1 MTAGEGIATTNEQIA
16 EKIQDGEDSL
26 IPVLWDNV
34 EKFAR
39 VKSNDWYY
47 QHENTCIRCGIT
59 IEDLYQLSYFAFL
72 DAVRY
77 YKREQTHKFLTYL
90 IYPLRNQFNEA
101 CGLRT
106 EKQKLT
112 PLNRC
117 TSISL
122 PIGSD
127 EAITIED
134 TLEDKTA
141 AGDFTEAEERIYIK
155 QLHNVLEECLSE
167 IPSLQADVLR
177 ARYYDNKTLEEVGA
191 MIGAS
196 RNAARARESDG
207 LRSLRRGSSIRRLR
221 HWRDDIISTVG
232 YAGSGFSSWDR
243 TRTSSVERTVLRL
256 EEDEMK
262 ALWGRATE

>member
-1 MTAGEGIATTNEQIA
+1 MRCCKLKSYPVQSAQTVEIIRNTA
-16 EKIQDGEDSL
+16 L
-26 IPVLWDNV
+26 IPSLWENV
-34 EKFAR
+34 ERFAR

-77 YKREQTHKFLTYL
+77 YKREQGHKFLTYM
-90 IYPLRNQFNEA
+90 IYPLRKQFNEA

-134 TLEDKTA
+134 TLEDETA
-141 AGDFTEAEERIYIK
+141 AGDFTEAEERIYIR

-196 RNAARARESDG
+196 RSAARAREADG
-207 LRSLRRGSSIRRLR
+207 LRSLRVGSRIRRLR
-221 HWRDDIISTVG
+221 PWRDDIISTVG
-232 YAGSGFSSWDR
+232 YSGSGFSSWDR

-256 EEDEMK
+256 EEDEMR
-262 ALWGRATE
+262 ALRGRATE